1 MWHLLLGNAELSK
14 EQGAARGDVGSL
26 LDPPAMTA
34 TAEHANVLC
43 LYSLHSP
50 RTPTP
55 STEAS
60 KRGRVFSFKGLLFI
74 KEWLFPLH
82 SKRVLKIS
90 TSVAFRV
97 FCSKSWVFPKEV
109 A

>member
-14 EQGAARGDVGSL
+14 EQGAASGDVGSVP
-26 LDPPAMTA
+26 DPPAMTA
-34 TAEHANVLC
+34 TAEHTNVSC

-50 RTPTP
+50 RTLTP

-60 KRGRVFSFKGLLFI
+60 KRGRVFISKGLLLSKSGFSYFI
-74 KEWLFPLH
+74 F
-82 SKRVLKIS
+82 KRVLKIS
-90 TSVAFRV
+90 TRVAFRM
-97 FCSKSWVFPKEV
+97 FCSESWVFPKEV